1 MNTNVIPTKTHAFI
15 DYLTAGSLLTLPFAF
30 SSKANRGAETYLPVL
45 VGAGVLAQSL
55 FTGYEGGAK
64 KKLDMR
70 THLKMD
76 YVTGALL
83 AASPFLFGFRKKSWL
98 PHVAIGLSE
107 LAIAYFTKPKPKN
120 KFLAFFGRK

>member
-1 MNTNVIPTKTHAFI
+1 MNTNIIPTKTHAYI

-30 SSKANRGAETYLPVL
+30 SGKSRGVETYLPVL

-55 FTGYEGGAK
+55 FTRYELGVK
-64 KKLDMR
+64 KKMNMK
-70 THLKMD
+70 THLNLD
-76 YVTGALL
+76 YMTGALM
-83 AASPFLFGFRKKSWL
+83 AASPFLFGFRKKTWL

-120 KFLAFFGRK
+120 RFLAFFGR